1 METGSE
7 WYFPSLKAWNEA
19 PSPTLRIHSGRL
31 ASRETVAWRS
41 TGGARGDEVAAW
53 RCEAMAWRRA
63 SPTATL
69 PAIFSLLRWGACV
82 FASLV
87 SRCSA
92 PCARFDVSSWHRRVE
107 WRTATTRSGGEPE
120 ESRVI
125 PRALMPLEILH
136 CTKLELERVGNILA
150 GYMVKNLF
158 EGLESCSAN
167 YCNVKFL
174 TIMML
179 VKLFKIFSYLCLALF
194 GTMDGNMVL
203 LNGLESWN

>member
-1 METGSE
+1 
-7 WYFPSLKAWNEA
+7 
-19 PSPTLRIHSGRL
+19 
-31 ASRETVAWRS
+31 
-41 TGGARGDEVAAW
+41 
-53 RCEAMAWRRA
+53 
-63 SPTATL
+63 
-69 PAIFSLLRWGACV
+69 
-82 FASLV
+82 
-87 SRCSA
+87 
-92 PCARFDVSSWHRRVE
+92 
-107 WRTATTRSGGEPE
+107 
-120 ESRVI
+120 
-125 PRALMPLEILH
+125 MPLEILH